1 MRRSAMLGLV
11 MVAATALAGCTS
23 TTGSQGTSAS
33 SLTPGASMVSPVLA
47 SFSSSAASASSSGAT
62 SISASTAPNASSR
75 SVSVSPTVTSSTAT
89 SAPSKTT
96 LTTTSVTSVTS
107 KSGASVK
114 SSTAV
119 SSRTTATS
127 RAAASVPTAQ
137 TSGLSSEEIGDRS
150 EIQATWVR
158 YWDVVEGIVKAP
170 KTKRQSLLRAVAVD
184 PVVSNVLAQSRTF
197 DANGWDNYGTVTHRP
212 YWGPPVAGNRVA
224 IMGDCIDLSKAGRLK
239 VKGSEKLTVGVPRS
253 NVRGSFE
260 RQKDGTWR
268 VTGLTFLKDTQC

>member
-1 MRRSAMLGLV
+1 MRRSAMVGLV
-11 MVAATALAGCTS
+11 LVAATALAGCTS
-23 TTGSQGTSAS
+23 TTGSRGTSAS
-33 SLTPGASMVSPVLA
+33 SLTPRASMVSPV
-47 SFSSSAASASSSGAT
+47 AASASSSSAASLGALT
-62 SISASTAPNASSR
+62 SPSTPSRGASVSTA
-75 SVSVSPTVTSSTAT
+75 VTSSTAT

-96 LTTTSVTSVTS
+96 LTTTS
-107 KSGASVK
+107 KSASLTARSGTTVK
-114 SSTAV
+114 SPTAGSTRATAI
-119 SSRTTATS
+119 SRT
-127 RAAASVPTAQ
+127 AASVPTVQ
-137 TSGLSSEEIGDRS
+137 TSGPSSEELGDRS

-170 KTKRQSLLRAVAVD
+170 KTKRESLLRAVAVD
-184 PVVSNVLAQSRTF
+184 PVVSNVLAQARTF

-212 YWGPPVAGNRVA
+212 YWGPPVAGDRVA

-239 VKGSEKLTVGVPRS
+239 LKGSEKLTVGVPRS

>member
-1 MRRSAMLGLV
+1 MRRSAMVGLV

-47 SFSSSAASASSSGAT
+47 SASSSSAASLGALT
-62 SISASTAPNASSR
+62 SPSTPSRSASVPTA
-75 SVSVSPTVTSSTAT
+75 VTSSIAT
-89 SAPSKTT
+89 SAPSKTM
-96 LTTTSVTSVTS
+96 LTTTSVTSATT
-107 KSGASVK
+107 KSGTTVK

-127 RAAASVPTAQ
+127 RPAASVPTVQ

-170 KTKRQSLLRAVAVD
+170 KTKRESLLRAVAVD
-184 PVVSNVLAQSRTF
+184 PVVSNVLAQARTF
-197 DANGWDNYGTVTHRP
+197 DTNGWDNYGTVTHRP
-212 YWGPPVAGNRVA
+212 YWGPPVAGDHVA